1 MMPLRHIPLMLFG
14 LLALPVMAE
23 QTCDTPTQCN
33 QEGTAAY
40 QAGRFEA
47 AIESFERQL
56 RRVENEDEAGLEL
69 AVNNL
74 MLANLRAGDAGMAR
88 AWLQLALDTNL
99 YGSATRHNLIKVS
112 QALDYPALSASPV
125 GRYLRYSGQAV
136 WSELQISEIPGGGY
150 HVSFA
155 PLRAGARVEEYG
167 PAAVGELEGKLV
179 GDAVQMRLEDAALNA
194 GCAVSLLREGISLRV
209 LEVFADGCQDY
220 GGMGISV
227 AGDYIKV
234 DAQVRP

>member
-1 MMPLRHIPLMLFG
+1 MMPLRHIPLMLLG

-23 QTCDTPTQCN
+23 QTCDTPAQCN

-125 GRYLRYSGQAV
+125 GGRPLPA
-136 WSELQISEIPGGGY
+136 LQRPGG
-150 HVSFA
+150 VERTADQRDSWRRLSRQ
-155 PLRAGARVEEYG
+155 LRAVARGGAGRG
-167 PAAVGELEGKLV
+167 
-179 GDAVQMRLEDAALNA
+179 
-194 GCAVSLLREGISLRV
+194 
-209 LEVFADGCQDY
+209 
-220 GGMGISV
+220 
-227 AGDYIKV
+227 
-234 DAQVRP
+234 VRPGGCR

>member
-1 MMPLRHIPLMLFG
+1 MMHLRHIPLMLFG
-14 LLALPVMAE
+14 MLALPVMAE
-23 QTCDTPTQCN
+23 QTCDTPAQCN
-33 QEGTAAY
+33 KEGTAAY

-74 MLANLRAGDAGMAR
+74 MLANLRADDAGMAR

-136 WSELQISEIPGGGY
+136 WSELQISEIPSRSRLTAQPAFSAA
-150 HVSFA
+150 SFRRICTA
-155 PLRAGARVEEYG
+155 SPTSLPSSSPTAASAKPP
-167 PAAVGELEGKLV
+167 PA
-179 GDAVQMRLEDAALNA
+179 
-194 GCAVSLLREGISLRV
+194 
-209 LEVFADGCQDY
+209 
-220 GGMGISV
+220 
-227 AGDYIKV
+227 
-234 DAQVRP
+234 